1 MPLYRKLSSEDCND
15 RGSVPEDI
23 SVNLGK
29 KTQCILLVLEGSV
42 YHVVSL
48 SLWVFGVMPHVYFVF

>member
-23 SVNLGK
+23 SVRLGK
-29 KTQCILLVLEGSV
+29 NAQCILLERSV

-48 SLWVFGVMPHVYFVF
+48 FLVLCCMYTL